1 MFEVE
6 EALCEEEGSV
16 GEDEEDLEPKLSGFD
31 GGVGDLEDVL
41 IKEAGDGGKEGAS
54 EGTPDGVG
62 AEEIDAFV
70 FASPGKCEIA
80 SEDEEH
86 AERLDEAWDLAIKE
100 ECDEEDEGRGGG
112 ADGGGDGN
120 GQGAEC
126 FEGEDPGDGDDQG
139 FCRGE
144 DEDGGAWIDDGK
156 KIAAEGDG

>member
-6 EALCEEEGSV
+6 EALSEEEGSV
-16 GEDEEDLEPKLSGFD
+16 GEDEEDLEPELGGFD

-54 EGTPDGVG
+54 ERTPDGVG

-70 FASPGKCEIA
+70 FASPGKCEVA

-86 AERLDEAWDLAIKE
+86 AERLDEAWDLTIKE
-100 ECDEEDEGRGGG
+100 ESHQKDEGWGGG

-120 GQGAEC
+120 GQGAEG

-144 DEDGGAWIDDGK
+144 E
-156 KIAAEGDG
+156 